1 MMVLHVF
8 NPSHDEA
15 LAFGSGAY
23 CPSSAARRM
32 GSALWDIAK
41 WWKAPGDVI
50 LRLPGDGSLKGVA
63 VPDWQRITRI
73 EPWGWDAHIVRIL
86 QRLGAPARLLPS
98 AEELA
103 RWRQLS
109 SRRTAVELLAR
120 LREAAEHDSGFDFL
134 LKAESRWCSCMAEV
148 EQAIAGYGGVAML
161 KAPWSCSGR
170 GVWTAAAHDAPALQR
185 AAKVLARQG
194 GIEAE
199 PLYQRVADFA
209 MEYESDGR
217 GGVRFEGYSL
227 FATSESGGYQ
237 GNVVAPQ
244 AELEARIAAYG
255 ICTAAELQRLSQIAG
270 SALATLV
277 GHGYSGPLGI
287 DMMLTPQGV
296 HPCIEVN
303 LRLTMGRVAIWQ
315 AQHKA

>member
-1 MMVLHVF
+1 MVLHVF

-32 GSALWDIAK
+32 GSAFWDIAK
-41 WWKAPGDVI
+41 WWKAPDDLI
-50 LRLPGDGSLKGVA
+50 LRLPDDGSLKGVA
-63 VPDWQRITRI
+63 APDWERIERI
-73 EPWGWDAHIVRIL
+73 EPWGWDAHIVRVL
-86 QRLGAPARLLPS
+86 QRRGAPARLLPS
-98 AEELA
+98 AGDLA

-109 SRRTAVELLAR
+109 SRRTAVALLEM
-120 LREAAEHDSGFDFL
+120 LRQASEPDPAYAFL
-134 LKAESRWCSCMAEV
+134 LKAESRWCTTIAEV
-148 EQAIAGYGGVAML
+148 RQAIADYGGAAML

-170 GVWTAAAHDAPALQR
+170 GVWAAAAHDAPALQR
-185 AAKVLARQG
+185 AVKVLARQG
-194 GIEAE
+194 AIEAE
-199 PLYQRVADFA
+199 PLYERMADFA